1 VCLRHSF
8 NQTRFEHPAAQ
19 IIITGRY
26 LIMDTW
32 LIVTISALIALLIII
47 IYSYLINWR
56 YKKLFKIWQEAEII
70 ALEQEKKK
78 IRQTAIFQSRSV
90 LTGKFTEQMTPY
102 LPEFKYDPTEARFIG
117 SPIDM
122 IVFPGLAQGD
132 PQEVVIMEIKTGK
145 HCQLTY
151 AEKKIRQLIEDG
163 MVRWELI
170 ERNGKPED
178 IEIDE
183 D

>member
-1 VCLRHSF
+1 
-8 NQTRFEHPAAQ
+8 
-19 IIITGRY
+19 
-26 LIMDTW
+26 MDTW
-32 LIVTISALIALLIII
+32 MIIAIASIISILIIVI
-47 IYSYLINWR
+47 SYYLINWR
-56 YKKLFKIWQEAEII
+56 YKNIFRHWQESEII
-70 ALEQEKKK
+70 ALEQEKKN
-78 IRQTAIFQSRSV
+78 IRQSAITRSRAV
-90 LTGKFTEQMTPY
+90 LAGKFTEQMTPY

-151 AEKKIRQLIEDG
+151 AQKKIRQLIEDG

-170 ERNGKPED
+170 EYNGKEED
-178 IEIDE
+178 EQTSE

>member
-1 VCLRHSF
+1 M
-8 NQTRFEHPAAQ
+8 N
-19 IIITGRY
+19 
-26 LIMDTW
+26 TW
-32 LIVTISALIALLIII
+32 LIITVSAVTALLVIII
-47 IYSYLINWR
+47 FFYIINWR
-56 YKKLFKIWQEAEII
+56 YKRLFRRWQESEII
-70 ALEQEKKK
+70 ALELEKKN
-78 IRQTAIFQSRSV
+78 IRQSAITQSRSV

-170 ERNGKPED
+170 EYNGKDEGEQVVED
-178 IEIDE
+178 
-183 D
+183 